1 MAAFLITPRFW
12 MPTAVRSPSAKRLQT
27 SPPSSS
33 CKAPTSTLEQV
44 TANVQ
49 RALQARTTIEQAKGV
64 LAYQH
69 NLDMAAAYELL
80 LSPAAA
86 DSNLTA
92 TAANVIGQAQR
103 RSEG

>member
-1 MAAFLITPRFW
+1 M
-12 MPTAVRSPSAKRLQT
+12 
-27 SPPSSS
+27 
-33 CKAPTSTLEQV
+33 
-44 TANVQ
+44 Q